1 MRTHSTN
8 KPTGNDAETTFHSRD
23 HDRQYAELQFYDSTT
38 VRVEQTTRGIRMH
51 AKIPPANP
59 STKGWFWTK
68 GARNYDH
75 TKSYKENQ
83 LVYVK
88 PDDDLIATGTTDPDS
103 MQTVKAI
110 AGIWVALRDIA
121 TVVISGTTYY
131 RIPHLPMP
139 TPGDMDAENNY
150 WAFVSPDAQCY

>member
-1 MRTHSTN
+1 MRTHNPN
-8 KPTGNDAETTFHSRD
+8 KPTGNDAETTFHSQQ
-23 HDRQYAELQFYDSTT
+23 HDRSNLELQFFDSST
-38 VRVEQTTRGIRMH
+38 VKVEQTTRGVRWH
-51 AKIPPANP
+51 AKIPPA
-59 STKGWFWTK
+59 STGSKGWFWTK
-68 GARNYDH
+68 GEKNYDH

-88 PDDDLIATGTTDPDS
+88 PDDALITTGTTDPDS
-103 MQTVKAI
+103 MATVRSI
-110 AGIWVALRDIA
+110 AGIWVALRDVSS
-121 TVVISGTTYY
+121 TVITGTTYY